1 MGTAKRITILG
12 ATGSVGQSTLDLI
25 NRDRD
30 AFEVVAL
37 TANEDVQG
45 LARIARESCA
55 KLAVIGNPALAG
67 ELAETLAGSGID
79 TAAGAEAICTAAAVD
94 TDLVMAAIV
103 GAAGIPSVMAAIEAG
118 NTVGLANKESLVSAG
133 SLMLEAA
140 RNRGVT
146 ILPVDSEHNAIFQCF
161 DHERPAGISSII
173 LTASGGPFREWSRE
187 DMQNVTPERAVQH
200 PNWSMGA
207 KISIDSA
214 TLMNKGLELIEARYL
229 FDLPPDDCRIIVH
242 PQSVIHSLVEYRDGS
257 VLAQLGAP
265 DMRVPIAHVLAWPDR
280 MDTPCERLNLADIA
294 RLDFEEP
301 DASRFP
307 ALKLA
312 RSAMEAGGARPAILN
327 AANEEA
333 VAAFL
338 GKRIGFLD
346 IAAIVAGVLD
356 SYAPNAPTSLDDVFA
371 IDKAARIKAQEHMD
385 SYAA

>member
-1 MGTAKRITILG
+1 MGSAKRITILG

-45 LARIARESCA
+45 LARIARESRA
-55 KLAVIGNPALAG
+55 KLAVIGNSDLAS
-67 ELAETLAGSGID
+67 ELAEALAGSGIE
-79 TAAGAEAICTAAAVD
+79 TAAGADAICDAATMD
-94 TDLVMAAIV
+94 SDLVMAAIV
-103 GAAGIPSVMAAIEAG
+103 GAAGIPSVMAAIEVG

-140 RNRGVT
+140 REHGVR

-161 DHERPAGISSII
+161 DHERPSGISSII
-173 LTASGGPFREWSRE
+173 LTASGGPFREWSHE
-187 DMQNVTPERAVQH
+187 DMRDVTPERAVQH

-229 FDLPPDDCRIIVH
+229 FDLPPNDCRIIVH

-265 DMRVPIAHVLAWPDR
+265 DMRVPIAHVLAWPNR
-280 MDTPCERLNLADIA
+280 MDTPCERLDLGEIA

-301 DASRFP
+301 DTDRFP
-307 ALKLA
+307 ALQLA

-356 SYAPNAPTSLDDVFA
+356 SYAPNAPASLDDVFA
-371 IDKAARIKAQEHMD
+371 IDKAARIKAQEQMD

>member
-1 MGTAKRITILG
+1 MAAAKRITILG

-37 TANEDVQG
+37 TANDDVAG
-45 LARIARESCA
+45 LARVARESRA
-55 KLAVIGNPALAG
+55 KIAVIANPARASDLAD
-67 ELAETLAGSGID
+67 ALAGSGIE
-79 TAAGAEAICTAAAVD
+79 TAAGRDAICDAAAMD
-94 TDLVMAAIV
+94 SDLVMAAIV

-140 RNRGVT
+140 RKHGVT

-161 DHERPAGISSII
+161 DHERPSGISSII
-173 LTASGGPFREWSRE
+173 LTASGGPFRTWSRE
-187 DMQNVTPERAVQH
+187 EMRDVTPEQAVQH

-229 FDLPPDDCRIIVH
+229 FGLPPDKCRIIVH

-265 DMRVPIAHVLAWPDR
+265 DMRVPIAHVLAWPNR
-280 MDTPCERLNLADIA
+280 MDTPCDRLNLAEIA

-301 DASRFP
+301 DTDRFP
-307 ALKLA
+307 ALALA
-312 RSAMEAGGARPAILN
+312 RSAMEDGGARPAILN

-356 SYAPNAPTSLDDVFA
+356 SYAPDAPASIEDVFA
-371 IDKAARIKAQEHMD
+371 IDKAARIKAQEQMD
-385 SYAA
+385 SYGT

>member
-173 LTASGGPFREWSRE
+173 LTASGGPFRDWSRE
-187 DMQNVTPERAVQH
+187 DMRSVTPERAVQH

-356 SYAPNAPTSLDDVFA
+356 SYAPNAPTCLDDVFA
-371 IDKAARIKAQEHMD
+371 IDKAARIKAQEQMD

>member
-1 MGTAKRITILG
+1 MASAKRITILG

-30 AFEVVAL
+30 AFEVTAL
-37 TANEDVQG
+37 TANSDVEG
-45 LARIARESCA
+45 LARIALECRAEM
-55 KLAVIGNPALAG
+55 AVIGNPALASH
-67 ELAETLAGSGID
+67 LAEALAGSGIE
-79 TAAGAEAICTAAAVD
+79 TAAGADAICDAAAMD

-140 RNRGVT
+140 RKRGVT

-187 DMQNVTPERAVQH
+187 DMRNVTPERAVKH

-265 DMRVPIAHVLAWPDR
+265 DMRVPIAHVLAWPNR
-280 MDTPCERLNLADIA
+280 MDTPCERLNLAEIA

-301 DASRFP
+301 DTDRFP

-356 SYAPNAPTSLDDVFA
+356 GYAPQAPACLEDVFS
-371 IDKAARIKAQEHMD
+371 IDRAARIKAQEQMD
-385 SYAA
+385 SYAL

>member
-1 MGTAKRITILG
+1 MAAAKRITILG

-30 AFEVVAL
+30 DYEVIAL
-37 TANEDVQG
+37 TANEDVGG
-45 LARIARESCA
+45 LARIARESGA
-55 KLAVIGNPALAG
+55 KLAVIGNPSLAS
-67 ELAETLAGSGID
+67 ELAEALAGSGIE
-79 TAAGAEAICTAAAVD
+79 TAAGADAICDAAAMD

-103 GAAGIPSVMAAIEAG
+103 GAAGIPSAMAAIEAG
-118 NTVGLANKESLVSAG
+118 NTIGLANKESLVSAG

-140 RNRGVT
+140 RKRGVT

-161 DHERPAGISSII
+161 DHDRPEGISSII
-173 LTASGGPFREWSRE
+173 LTASGGPFRQWSRE
-187 DMQNVTPERAVQH
+187 EMRNVTPERAVQH

-265 DMRVPIAHVLAWPDR
+265 DMRVPIAHVLAWPQR
-280 MDTPCERLNLADIA
+280 MDTPCERLDLAQVA

-301 DASRFP
+301 DTERFP

-338 GKRIGFLD
+338 GGRIGFLD
-346 IAAIVAGVLD
+346 IAAIVADVLG
-356 SYAPNAPTSLDDVFA
+356 SYAPDAPICLDDVFA
-371 IDKAARIKAQEHMD
+371 IDKAARIKAQEQMD

>member
-1 MGTAKRITILG
+1 MTAKRITILG

-25 NRDRD
+25 NRDREG
-30 AFEVVAL
+30 FQVIAL
-37 TANEDVQG
+37 TANEDVRG
-45 LARIARESCA
+45 LARIARECSA
-55 KLAVIGNPALAG
+55 KLAVIGDPSLAG
-67 ELAETLAGSGID
+67 ELAEALAGSGIA
-79 TAAGAEAICTAAAVD
+79 TAAGADAICDAAAMD
-94 TDLVMAAIV
+94 SDLVMAAIV

-140 RNRGVT
+140 RKRGVT

-161 DHERPAGISSII
+161 DHDRPAGISSII
-173 LTASGGPFREWSRE
+173 LTASGGPFRQWSRE
-187 DMQNVTPERAVQH
+187 DMRTVSPERAVQH

-265 DMRVPIAHVLAWPDR
+265 DMRVPIAHVLAWPRR
-280 MDTPCERLNLADIA
+280 MDTPCERLDLAQIA

-301 DASRFP
+301 DTARFP

-338 GKRIGFLD
+338 GGRIGFLD
-346 IAAIVAGVLD
+346 IAAIVADVMA
-356 SYAPNAPTSLDDVFA
+356 SYAPDAPTCLDDVFA
-371 IDKAARIKAQEHMD
+371 IDKAARIKAQEQMD